1 MESNL
6 KTGRRQV
13 KPRSKMMADSW
24 YFIAGLTFLG
34 ISWRLYG
41 IGGAALFI
49 IAWLLG
55 QCFQIAAERRKQVI
69 KGVKE

>member
-1 MESNL
+1 MKARHKL
-6 KTGRRQV
+6 
-13 KPRSKMMADSW
+13 MADSW
-24 YFIAGLTFLG
+24 YFLAGLVFLG

-55 QCFQIAAERRKQVI
+55 QFFQIAAERREQVI